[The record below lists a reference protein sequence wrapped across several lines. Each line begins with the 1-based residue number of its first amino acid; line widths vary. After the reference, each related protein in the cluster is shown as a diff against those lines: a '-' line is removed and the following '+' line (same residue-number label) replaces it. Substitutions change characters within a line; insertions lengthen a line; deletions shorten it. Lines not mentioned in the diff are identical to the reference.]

1 MLRTGL
7 LTLLLLSPTALA
19 QEAAPAPAP
28 AAVPAPSRPPVLAAP
43 DDRTV
48 TVNDDDEIIYQSRRL
63 TPRELFEVA
72 GRPDL
77 VAQADANVARRT
89 ALFISAGAVAAVAVV
104 VGVILYATG
113 PNFGAEPCNKGFDT
127 VADRLYFDTV
137 CIPQNTLHMVSGS
150 LTLVGGLAAAGLLA
164 AFGFW
169 ARPDVLTPFELH
181 RFIRDHNAALSGPRV
196 TLRVSPWVSPWGA
209 GLSARATF

>member
-1 MLRTGL
+1 MLRTSL
-7 LTLLLLSPTALA
+7 VALLLLSPLALA
-19 QEAAPAPAP
+19 QEA
-28 AAVPAPSRPPVLAAP
+28 SP

-48 TVNDDDEIIYQSRRL
+48 TMDDEDQILYQSRHL

-77 VAQADANVARRT
+77 VAQADANATRRT

-104 VGVILYATG
+104 VGVVLYATA
-113 PNFGAEPCNKGFDT
+113 PNFSVEPCNRGLDT

-137 CIPQNTLHMVSGS
+137 CVPQNTLHMVSGAV
-150 LTLVGGLAAAGLLA
+150 TLVGGLAAAGLLA
-164 AFGFW
+164 AFGLW

-181 RFIRDHNAALSGPRV
+181 RFIRDHNAALPGPR
-196 TLRVSPWVSPWGA
+196 LGLQLAPWVSPTGA
-209 GLSARATF
+209 GLGARGTF